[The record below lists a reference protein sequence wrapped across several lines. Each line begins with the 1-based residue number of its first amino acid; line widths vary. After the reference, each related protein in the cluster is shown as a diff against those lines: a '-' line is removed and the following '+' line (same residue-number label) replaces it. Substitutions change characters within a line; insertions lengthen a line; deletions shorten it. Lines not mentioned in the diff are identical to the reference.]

1 MNPNYQNQNAK
12 RLHSPL
18 LDGYLKTEN
27 LKTSL
32 KDKKQQVYKTI
43 NGNRIPQGN
52 TNESDI
58 DNTLESTLFNQNNN
72 QKELPKS
79 SSKNEIN
86 ERYIDSLDTSFKVAG
101 IFIVALGSVLGLLQL
116 IMIATSLYNGNY
128 ILGNS
133 LLVFAAVAIGTAL
146 ANTITMGF
154 SHMIKMTKHIYS
166 DLEEQK
172 SKMNDILEYY
182 NRVNYKVQIK
192 GETR

>member
-1 MNPNYQNQNAK
+1 MSQNYQNQNPK

-18 LDGYLKTEN
+18 LDGYIKTEN

-32 KDKKQQVYKTI
+32 KEKKQIYKPT
-43 NGNRIPQGN
+43 NGNRMPQEQN
-52 TNESDI
+52 NHNEI
-58 DNTLESTLFNQNNN
+58 DKTIETTLFNQNYN
-72 QKELPKS
+72 QKELS
-79 SSKNEIN
+79 SGLSKEIIN
-86 ERYIDSLDTSFKVAG
+86 EKSIDSLDTSFKVAG

-116 IMIATSLYNGNY
+116 IMIGTSLYNGNY
-128 ILGNS
+128 ALGNS
-133 LLVFAAVAIGTAL
+133 LLVFAAVTIGTVL
-146 ANTITMGF
+146 ANTIAMGF
-154 SHMIKMTKHIYS
+154 SHMIKMTRYIYS